1 MQGKALFKNCIVF
14 FFALLNSFFV
24 LSYLMMLPTETSL
37 NEADANTGKK
47 ENAALGSNQILR
59 Y

>member
-1 MQGKALFKNCIVF
+1 
-14 FFALLNSFFV
+14 
-24 LSYLMMLPTETSL
+24 MMLPTETSL

-59 Y
+59 YWRKSTELLSLLSDIQSLAYCFK

>member
-1 MQGKALFKNCIVF
+1 MQGKALFKTCIVF
-14 FFALLNSFFV
+14 FSALLNSFFI
-24 LSYLMMLPTETSL
+24 LSHLMILSTETSL
-37 NEADANTGKK
+37 NEADANIGKK